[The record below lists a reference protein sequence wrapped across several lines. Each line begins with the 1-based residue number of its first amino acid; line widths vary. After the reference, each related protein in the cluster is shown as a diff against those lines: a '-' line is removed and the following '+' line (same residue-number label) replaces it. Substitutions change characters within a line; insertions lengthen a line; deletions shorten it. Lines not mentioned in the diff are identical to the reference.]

1 MDLRHKIA
9 ARSCGGFSG
18 MGGGGKSS
26 YAMTVSVELAAYREL
41 LKHHLWLPQT
51 RVWLCGLDDPLD
63 EHFRRLRAILLH
75 HRLTLADLG
84 GRLAISGRNSKFI
97 IANRNTQGALVAT
110 PVVEAIIAKIKAER
124 FDVVVVDPFVRC
136 HAGEENSNPE
146 MAAVMELWTAVAQRT
161 KCAVLLLHHVRK
173 GLTDADDQFATRGA
187 SAIIDLARTGLVLA
201 KMSKKEA
208 EALDIA
214 ESERRFCFRIGH
226 PKANMAP
233 PPLEAE
239 WYRLVSVPI
248 GNGSGP
254 YPGGDHVQAIEC
266 FEPPPLL
273 SGLSATILLSIFNRL
288 RNGPEPGEKFSPT
301 RRGKTNDRWA
311 GTIIVELTN
320 KTDAQ
325 AAALIKEWK
334 ANHVIEIEDYYSNA
348 ERKTIRGVTL
358 NEVKVAEMVGGAAAW
373 QAEC

>member
-1 MDLRHKIA
+1 
-9 ARSCGGFSG
+9 
-18 MGGGGKSS
+18 MGGAGKSS

-51 RVWLCGLDDPLD
+51 RVWWCGLDDPLD

-97 IANRNTQGALVAT
+97 IANRNTQGGLIAT

-146 MAAVMELWTAVAQRT
+146 MAAVMELWTTVAQRT

-254 YPGGDHVQAIEC
+254 YPGGDHVQAVEC

-273 SGLSATILLSIFNRL
+273 SGLTATILLSIFNRL

-311 GTIIVELTN
+311 GTIMVELTK
-320 KTDAQ
+320 KTEAQ

-334 ANHVIEIEDYYSNA
+334 ANHVIEIEDYYSHV
-348 ERKTIRGVTL
+348 ERKPMQGVTL
-358 NEVKVAEMVGGAAAW
+358 NEVKVAEMVGGATAW

>member
-1 MDLRHKIA
+1 MAVL
-9 ARSCGGFSG
+9 SG
-18 MGGGGKSS
+18 MGGAGKSS

-51 RVWLCGLDDPLD
+51 RVWWCGLDDPLD
-63 EHFRRLRAILLH
+63 EHFRRLRAILLY

-110 PVVEAIIAKIKAER
+110 PVIEAIIAKIKAER
-124 FDVVVVDPFVRC
+124 FNVVVVDPFVRC

-146 MAAVMELWTAVAQRT
+146 MAAVMELWTIVAEQT
-161 KCAVLLLHHVRK
+161 GAAILLLHHVRK

-201 KMSKKEA
+201 KMTKKEA

-248 GNGSGP
+248 GNGTGP

-320 KTDAQ
+320 KNDSQ

-334 ANHVIEIEDYYSNA
+334 ANHVIEIENYYSNA
-348 ERKTIRGVTL
+348 ERKQKEGVTL